1 MQDQVTWSGMEDVIL
16 HQLGIGVYSQLDLVE
31 EMIMM
36 TNSQKTKQADHTH
49 TSRII

>member
-16 HQLGIGVYSQLDLVE
+16 HQLGVYSQLELVE
-31 EMIMM
+31 EMM
-36 TNSQKTKQADHTH
+36 TNTQKTKQANHNH